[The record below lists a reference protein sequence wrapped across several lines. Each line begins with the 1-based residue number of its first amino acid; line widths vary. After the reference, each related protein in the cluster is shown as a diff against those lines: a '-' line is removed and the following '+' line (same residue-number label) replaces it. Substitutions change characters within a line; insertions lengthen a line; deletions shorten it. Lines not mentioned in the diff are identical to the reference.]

1 MATST
6 PPVRS
11 KGPTTPGITS
21 PFEAATAEREPG
33 LLAEF
38 WEFLAHNKKWW
49 LLPIIAIL
57 AVLGGLLFLSTTPVA
72 PFIYTLF

>member
-6 PPVRS
+6 PPARS
-11 KGPTTPGITS
+11 KAATTSGVTT

-57 AVLGGLLFLSTTPVA
+57 ALLGGLMFLSTTPVA

>member
-1 MATST
+1 MAQQET
-6 PPVRS
+6 
-11 KGPTTPGITS
+11 
-21 PFEAATAEREPG
+21 FEEVAGQQAPG

-49 LLPIIAIL
+49 LLPIVVVMVGL
-57 AVLGGLLFLSTTPVA
+57 GVLIWLSSTPLA